1 MNVSQFIGPS
11 FSAGYRLNGDY
22 YEDDVAYVNKT
33 IEGTIFH
40 SLKLVID
47 NSSGMSTKVF
57 LDDKFVGAFQEHF
70 VSRLKGGVLVLNS
83 VGSVGLFQN
92 FQIKGCN
99 LFDEKGECVDGIFF
113 SFYA

>member
-1 MNVSQFIGPS
+1 M
-11 FSAGYRLNGDY
+11 
-22 YEDDVAYVNKT
+22 
-33 IEGTIFH
+33 
-40 SLKLVID
+40 ID

-70 VSRLKGGVLVLNS
+70 VPRLKGGVFVLNS

-92 FQIKGCN
+92 FQMKYCN
-99 LFDEKGECVDGIFF
+99 LFDGKGECVDGIFF